1 MIIEPAAENRAL
13 KTESLDADFVV
24 IGGGLAGTCAAI
36 AAARQGLKTVL
47 VQDRPVLG
55 GNASSEV
62 RLWILGATSHMG
74 NNNRWAREG
83 GLMNEIMEENLYR
96 NRQGNALIFDTILLE
111 KCRAEENLTLLL
123 NTAVFDLEKS
133 DPDTISSVHAF
144 NAQNS
149 TRYHLSAPRFCD
161 ASGDGIVGFMA
172 GAAFRMGAESK
183 EEFGEG
189 FAPDSSYGELLGHSL
204 YFYTKDV
211 GTPVSFTAPDWALKD
226 ITKIPRYRQF
236 NTNMQGCNFWWIE
249 YGGRLDTIHET
260 EEIKWELWKVVYGVW
275 DHIKN
280 SGEFPEAETMTLEW
294 VGHIPGKRE
303 SRRFEGDYMIRQQD
317 VIDQTHFEDTVA
329 HGGWAID
336 LHPADGVYSEKPGC
350 TQWHS
355 KGVYGIPY
363 RCYYSQNI
371 SNLFLAGRII
381 SATHVAFGSTRV
393 MATCGSGGQA
403 IGTAAALCQ
412 KHGCD
417 PRELSSGDKLTEL
430 QSALHQQG
438 QFLPHT
444 PDRDSEDLAK
454 TAEITASSALSLS
467 QLAPCDQWRP
477 LEVSAAMLLPLQA
490 GPCPQFT
497 LEVQAGQATTLEVSL
512 VRSQKD
518 GNFTPEQTITSS
530 CYEIPAGQSELSITL
545 DTELDRA
552 GYYFLTF
559 SENPDVSLRLSEQ
572 RLTGVL
578 ATFASFNKAV
588 ATTNKQSP
596 PENIGVEPFEFW
608 LPERRP
614 KGQNLALQIKP
625 PLVCFSS
632 ENISNGPARPTTQPN
647 AWVSDP
653 QDQQPSLSLTW
664 EQAVTIS
671 RITLELDP
679 DWDHPMES
687 VLMTHP
693 EEVSPFMVK
702 DLDLCDASGST
713 LAEIRG
719 NHSAHLSIELPEPVT
734 TTSLELKVLTTQGG
748 PASLFRVR
756 VH

>member
-1 MIIEPAAENRAL
+1 MA
-13 KTESLDADFVV
+13 
-24 IGGGLAGTCAAI
+24 
-36 AAARQGLKTVL
+36 
-47 VQDRPVLG
+47 
-55 GNASSEV
+55 
-62 RLWILGATSHMG
+62 
-74 NNNRWAREG
+74 
-83 GLMNEIMEENLYR
+83 
-96 NRQGNALIFDTILLE
+96 
-111 KCRAEENLTLLL
+111 
-123 NTAVFDLEKS
+123 
-133 DPDTISSVHAF
+133 
-144 NAQNS
+144 
-149 TRYHLSAPRFCD
+149 LSASWREPPSAWEPSLRRNSAK
-161 ASGDGIVGFMA
+161 ASPPIA
-172 GAAFRMGAESK
+172 
-183 EEFGEG
+183 
-189 FAPDSSYGELLGHSL
+189 SYGELLGHSL
-204 YFYTKDV
+204 YFYTKDA
-211 GTPVSFTAPDWALKD
+211 GTPVNFTAPELGAQGHHQDPAL
-226 ITKIPRYRQF
+226 PPVQYQHAG
-236 NTNMQGCNFWWIE
+236 MQLLVD
-249 YGGRLDTIHET
+249 RVRRPLDTIHET

-355 KGVYGIPY
+355 KGTYGIPY

-454 TAEITASSALSLS
+454 TAEITASSELSLD

-477 LEVSAAMLLPLQA
+477 LDVSAAMLLPLQQ
-490 GPCPQFT
+490 GSCPQFT
-497 LEVQAGQATTLEVSL
+497 LKVQAGQATTLEVSL

-518 GNFTPEQTITSS
+518 GNFTPEETITSS
-530 CYEIPAGQSELSITL
+530 HYELPAGQSELSMNL
-545 DTELDRA
+545 ETELDRA

-614 KGQNLALQIKP
+614 KGKNLALQIEP

-632 ENISNGPARPTTQPN
+632 ENISTGPARPTTQPN

-719 NHSAHLSIELPEPVT
+719 NHSAHLSIELPEAIT
-734 TTSLELKVLTTQGG
+734 TTSLTLQILATHGN
-748 PASLFRVR
+748 PAALFRMR
-756 VH
+756 VY

>member
-1 MIIEPAAENRAL
+1 M
-13 KTESLDADFVV
+13 
-24 IGGGLAGTCAAI
+24 
-36 AAARQGLKTVL
+36 
-47 VQDRPVLG
+47 
-55 GNASSEV
+55 
-62 RLWILGATSHMG
+62 WATPI
-74 NNNRWAREG
+74 N
-83 GLMNEIMEENLYR
+83 
-96 NRQGNALIFDTILLE
+96 
-111 KCRAEENLTLLL
+111 
-123 NTAVFDLEKS
+123 
-133 DPDTISSVHAF
+133 
-144 NAQNS
+144 
-149 TRYHLSAPRFCD
+149 
-161 ASGDGIVGFMA
+161 
-172 GAAFRMGAESK
+172 
-183 EEFGEG
+183 
-189 FAPDSSYGELLGHSL
+189 
-204 YFYTKDV
+204 
-211 GTPVSFTAPDWALKD
+211 FTAPDWALKD

-249 YGGRLDTIHET
+249 YGGRMDTIHET

-355 KGVYGIPY
+355 KGTYGIPY

-454 TAEITASSALSLS
+454 SAEITASSELSLD

-477 LEVSAAMLLPLQA
+477 LDVSAAMLLPLQQ
-490 GPCPQFT
+490 GSCPQFT
-497 LEVQAGQATTLEVSL
+497 LKVQAGQATTLEVSL

-518 GNFTPEQTITSS
+518 GNFTPEETITSS
-530 CYEIPAGQSELSITL
+530 HYELPAGQSELSMNL
-545 DTELDRA
+545 ETELDRA

-614 KGQNLALQIKP
+614 KGQNLALQIEP

-719 NHSAHLSIELPEPVT
+719 NHSAHLSIELPEPVST
-734 TTSLELKVLTTQGG
+734 HSLELKVLSTQGG